1 MRLTKSVNNNAIY
14 SAFVH
19 RRNKLHH
26 LQGYLYQTSVLVYKK
41 MTEKHCYSPKVCLTM
56 QFILFLYNTENKLH
70 LLQGY
75 L

>member
-1 MRLTKSVNNNAIY
+1 MHRQNKFHHLQGCPFLCSENKWNNERNRLTKSVNNNAIY

-41 MTEKHCYSPKVCLTM
+41 
-56 QFILFLYNTENKLH
+56 
-70 LLQGY
+70 
-75 L
+75 